1 MKIQSL
7 LFTLFVILFSSFN
20 CYADSSP
27 LEEQYNFSFYENS
40 NLQLLNV
47 CVYQGKLPTNKNLG
61 TKIIKIKKDNKL
73 ISSMETIS
81 LEDYSVGEGLQYI
94 KTEHNLLEIQQ
105 SYELDGYIIC
115 SILYFKY
122 SNERMFLEKYEERRF
137 NRFSDKQKKESKIL
151 HLDQLIDM
159 NDFNDDLI
167 YKLHYILF

>member
-1 MKIQSL
+1 
-7 LFTLFVILFSSFN
+7 
-20 CYADSSP
+20 
-27 LEEQYNFSFYENS
+27 
-40 NLQLLNV
+40 
-47 CVYQGKLPTNKNLG
+47 
-61 TKIIKIKKDNKL
+61 
-73 ISSMETIS
+73 METIS

-94 KTEHNLLEIQQ
+94 KTENNLLEIQQ

-167 YKLHYILF
+167 YKLHDILF